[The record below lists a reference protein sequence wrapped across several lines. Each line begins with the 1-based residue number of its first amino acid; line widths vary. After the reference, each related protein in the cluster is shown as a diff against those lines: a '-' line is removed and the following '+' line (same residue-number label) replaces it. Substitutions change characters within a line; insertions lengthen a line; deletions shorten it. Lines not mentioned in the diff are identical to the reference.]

1 MYLVSFPIGLQAVQ
15 YHLHLLRSS
24 SIFLD
29 PRPLL
34 SLLTEL
40 ISCQLMLPY
49 AAARPGHLRLI
60 DSHLLLHGIF
70 GCSVLLEVA
79 LIQTALP
86 VHLLIGLM
94 CHEGGHSGLQ
104 ILFIAITL
112 KSCLLRLE
120 EAKRGR

>member
-1 MYLVSFPIGLQAVQ
+1 MYLVSFPIGLQAVL
-15 YHLHLLRSS
+15 YHLHLFRSS

-29 PRPLL
+29 PRTLL

-40 ISCQLMLPY
+40 IACQLMLPY

-70 GCSVLLEVA
+70 GCSVLLKVA

-94 CHEGGHSGLQ
+94 CHE
-104 ILFIAITL
+104 
-112 KSCLLRLE
+112 
-120 EAKRGR
+120 